1 MRKTTRRFGSYDY
14 YGLKT
19 IETDDG
25 TYAVGTKAQAEKAAK
40 AYILDSL
47 WAFRAEF
54 IARVCKLSAKE
65 AEAIKKMQSEMSE
78 DANPL
83 VRRIIGEKNLDR
95 FVKTAIKEDG
105 LKHFIARYDNEERR
119 SDDVPGLPK
128 GKLAFRVD

>member
-1 MRKTTRRFGSYDY
+1 MTTRRFGNHDY
-14 YGLKT
+14 FGLKT

-25 TYAVGTKAQAEKAAK
+25 AEYAVGTKAQAEKAAK

-54 IARVCKLSAKE
+54 IARICKLSTKE
-65 AEAIKKMQSEMSE
+65 AEAIKKMQAEMSE

-83 VRRIIGEKNLDR
+83 VQRIIGEKNLGR
-95 FVKTAIKEDG
+95 FVKEAIRADG
-105 LKHFIARYDNEERR
+105 LAHFLASYDGKERR

-128 GKLAFRVD
+128 GKLAFRVN